1 MEKCCLTDAFKALQT
16 LDEDVFNINDEG
28 EIKAAQDLIDT
39 DVEPMTQV
47 IDPLAETE
55 EELEDSYL
63 NKVILDCTIC
73 QSKIYKD
80 PEEVV
85 IDEEL
90 GLANTQDI
98 CPFCQSTGDG
108 FKVIGQVA
116 KYEPKEKEEVKVEV
130 KDKEEVEESL
140 NNKNLTED
148 IENLTLET
156 DEEKITITSEEKDDE
171 EDEDDKDEMI
181 KPVDSETEEKFKD
194 INIDEFDE
202 ESFDELGESYL
213 KNVYENVKSY
223 KTESGKFLGNKLM
236 LEGVITFKSGKQG
249 KTRFMFESKSI
260 NSNGDILFEGFNK
273 QFAKGPKAFKL
284 IGKAEGSKYVV
295 ESLKYNYKVTDS
307 NGKSRRIYNTVNR

>member
-28 EIKAAQDLIDT
+28 EIKTAQDLIDT

-85 IDEEL
+85 IDEES

-156 DEEKITITSEEKDDE
+156 DKEKITVTSEKKDDE
-171 EDEDDKDEMI
+171 EI
-181 KPVDSETEEKFKD
+181 IAPITPETEKEFKD
-194 INIDEFDE
+194 VDIDEFDE

-284 IGKAEGSKYVV
+284 IGKADGSKYVV

>member
-28 EIKAAQDLIDT
+28 EIKAAQDLIDI

-85 IDEEL
+85 IDEES

-156 DEEKITITSEEKDDE
+156 DKEKITVTSEKKDDE
-171 EDEDDKDEMI
+171 EI
-181 KPVDSETEEKFKD
+181 IAPITPETEKEFKD
-194 INIDEFDE
+194 VDIDEFDE

-284 IGKAEGSKYVV
+284 IGKADGSKYVV

>member
-85 IDEEL
+85 IDEES

-130 KDKEEVEESL
+130 EDKEEVEESL

-156 DEEKITITSEEKDDE
+156 DKEKITVTSEKKDDE
-171 EDEDDKDEMI
+171 EEVI
-181 KPVDSETEEKFKD
+181 APIAPETEKEFKD
-194 INIDEFDE
+194 VDIDEFDE

-249 KTRFMFESKSI
+249 KTRFMFESKSV

-273 QFAKGPKAFKL
+273 QFARGPKAFKL

>member
-55 EELEDSYL
+55 EDLEDSYL

-85 IDEEL
+85 IDEES

-116 KYEPKEKEEVKVEV
+116 KYEPKEKEEVEVEV

-171 EDEDDKDEMI
+171 DEEDKDEMI
-181 KPVDSETEEKFKD
+181 EPVDSETEEKR
-194 INIDEFDE
+194 
-202 ESFDELGESYL
+202 
-213 KNVYENVKSY
+213 
-223 KTESGKFLGNKLM
+223 KL
-236 LEGVITFKSGKQG
+236 
-249 KTRFMFESKSI
+249 
-260 NSNGDILFEGFNK
+260 
-273 QFAKGPKAFKL
+273 
-284 IGKAEGSKYVV
+284 
-295 ESLKYNYKVTDS
+295 
-307 NGKSRRIYNTVNR
+307 

>member
-85 IDEEL
+85 IDEES

-98 CPFCQSTGDG
+98 CPFCQSTGEG

-130 KDKEEVEESL
+130 EDKEEVEESL

-156 DEEKITITSEEKDDE
+156 DKEKITVTSEKKDDE
-171 EDEDDKDEMI
+171 EEVI
-181 KPVDSETEEKFKD
+181 APIAPETEKEFKD
-194 INIDEFDE
+194 VDIDEFDE

-249 KTRFMFESKSI
+249 KTRFMFESKSV

-273 QFAKGPKAFKL
+273 QFARGPKAFKL

>member
-1 MEKCCLTDAFKALQT
+1 MNYLSEAFKKLDV
-16 LDEDVFNINDEG
+16 LDEDVFDVDSKGIRDFEEFRDNDNTDDVITIVDPEA
-28 EIKAAQDLIDT
+28 ESEEDLS
-39 DVEPMTQV
+39 
-47 IDPLAETE
+47 
-55 EELEDSYL
+55 DSYIG
-63 NKVILDCTIC
+63 KVILDCSVCHTD
-73 QSKIYKD
+73 IYKD
-80 PEEVV
+80 KSEVV
-85 IDEEL
+85 IDEEQ
-90 GLANTQDI
+90 GLANVGEE
-98 CPFCQSTGDG
+98 CPYCFSIDG

-116 KYEPKEKEEVKVEV
+116 KYEPKEKEEVEVEV

-140 NNKNLTED
+140 NNKNLNED

-181 KPVDSETEEKFKD
+181 EPVDSETEEKFKD

-284 IGKAEGSKYVV
+284 IGKVDGSKYVV